1 MFTLVIPDFKS
12 AIDENAF
19 CERSILELIPHL
31 SFTLTITNLLFK
43 YDLVLN

>member
-1 MFTLVIPDFKS
+1 MFTLIIPDFKS

-31 SFTLTITNLLFK
+31 SFTLTITNLLFI
-43 YDLVLN
+43 DALFV